1 MDPPYFP
8 DLLTATRKLVA
19 YDECTSIVLYLSVAM
34 VPHLSQRE
42 DSIEHINAMCLHLFN
57 LWCETRSVVPLTYL
71 LRAWPLMNSDPET
84 LRRLGTA
91 LRDLRRQHLHD
102 SNDASFQESC
112 ELSDCV
118 EELLAPSSPSTWVM
132 SGW

>member
-1 MDPPYFP
+1 
-8 DLLTATRKLVA
+8 
-19 YDECTSIVLYLSVAM
+19 M
-34 VPHLSQRE
+34 VPHLSERE
-42 DSIEHINAMCLHLFN
+42 DSIEHINAMCLHLFH

-102 SNDASFQESC
+102 FNDGSFQEVCRAIGLCRGTACSVVPVNVGD
-112 ELSDCV
+112 ERLV
-118 EELLAPSSPSTWVM
+118 ARTEIPGPAQ
-132 SGW
+132 

>member
-1 MDPPYFP
+1 
-8 DLLTATRKLVA
+8 
-19 YDECTSIVLYLSVAM
+19 M
-34 VPHLSQRE
+34 VPHLSERE

-71 LRAWPLMNSDPET
+71 LGAWPLTNSDPET

-91 LRDLRRQHLHD
+91 LRNLRRHHLHD
-102 SNDASFQESC
+102 SNDAAFRDVC

-118 EELLAPSSPSTWVM
+118 EELLAPSSLSAWAM
-132 SGW
+132 SSW